1 MTRAP
6 QATGASGEAIRIRD
20 AAGAEDI
27 AAARA
32 LFLAYAATLD
42 FSLCFQGFD
51 EELAGLPGAYALPR
65 GRLLLAKEGAA
76 VAGVVAL
83 RPLAL
88 ATGETSEICEMKRL
102 YVDPAFRGLKIGEA
116 LVDCVIAEARLAG
129 YRFMRLDTI
138 PARMAAAIALYR
150 ARGFR
155 PIAAYYET
163 PVPGTAFFELA
174 LR

>member
-1 MTRAP
+1 M
-6 QATGASGEAIRIRD
+6 TGASR
-20 AAGAEDI
+20 AAGASGDRIRVIDADGGEDI
-27 AAARA
+27 AAAKA

-51 EELAGLPGAYALPR
+51 EELAGLPGAYARPQ

-83 RPLAL
+83 RSLAPE
-88 ATGETSEICEMKRL
+88 AGETSEICEMKRL
-102 YVDPAFRGLKIGEA
+102 YVDPAFRGRKIGEA

-129 YRFMRLDTI
+129 YRLMRLDTL
-138 PARMAAAIALYR
+138 PDRMAAAVALYR

-155 PIAAYYET
+155 PIAAYYDR
-163 PVPGTAFFELA
+163 PVPGTVVFELA